1 MDVDDRI
8 TILKRRGIPGVPV
21 SSAGLDVDDRVLVR
35 MIGGMKPVALPIS
48 DGTVSQ
54 RVILVPFGKDGYIP
68 ITHEAVPPDPC
79 VDGVTNIFVN
89 GDFETG
95 FFPPW
100 TINSPR
106 HWAMGDTWSISSVEK
121 YEGDYGAYLVATPG
135 YYGLYGSGIIQTLD
149 LLGTDYVTGYIK
161 GSANWFDV
169 RFVCGSIWSGSCISL
184 KTYVASEWT
193 KFCFKLGDIPGWA
206 DGVQIVGFYAYLTG
220 PGTRWL
226 ALDKIVLH
234 RA

>member
-54 RVILVPFGKDGYIP
+54 RVILVPHGRDGYIP

-95 FFPPW
+95 SFPPW
-100 TINSPR
+100 YPDAQWYPWT
-106 HWAMGDTWSISSVEK
+106 ISSAIK
-121 YEGDYGAYLVATPG
+121 YEGNYGAYITG
-135 YYGLYGSGIIQTLD
+135 NKSSGIGTYWTGIRQDDLD

-161 GSANWFDV
+161 GSTNWYDV
-169 RFVCGSIWSGSCISL
+169 RFEFMRPPYSNFVSL
-184 KTYVASEWT
+184 KTYVTSEWT
-193 KFCFKLGDIPGWA
+193 KFCFKLGDIPWWG
-206 DGVQIVGFYAYLTG
+206 DGVQDIGFYSYVQNAGAY
-220 PGTRWL
+220 WL

-234 RA
+234 RI

>member
-21 SSAGLDVDDRVLVR
+21 SSAGLDMDDRVLVR
-35 MIGGMKPVALPIS
+35 MIGGMKPVAIPIS

-79 VDGVTNIFVN
+79 VDGVTGIFVN

-95 FFPPW
+95 AFPPW
-100 TINSPR
+100 FIDAQSQTG
-106 HWAMGDTWSISSVEK
+106 AWSISTVMK
-121 YEGDYGAYLVATPG
+121 YEGVYGAYLVSTQTYPG
-135 YYGLYGSGIIQTLD
+135 VRWTGIRQNGLN

-161 GSANWFDV
+161 GSTNWYDV
-169 RFVCGSIWSGSCISL
+169 RFEFMRPPYSNFISL
-184 KTYVASEWT
+184 KTYVTSEWT
-193 KFCFKLGDIPGWA
+193 KFCFKLGDIPSFGGGIQ
-206 DGVQIVGFYAYLTG
+206 DVGFYAYTTG
-220 PGTRWL
+220 AGSFWL
-226 ALDKIVLH
+226 ALDKIILH
-234 RA
+234 RI